1 MHLSNTTMY
10 DISNRTEAILTDLIQ
25 QSEDIKDK
33 LEDLIPWLT
42 KLLGSL
48 AEVDPNED
56 QQEVERRTQLAR
68 LVANQTRHLASK
80 KRSFVGPWKT
90 SHNDRKPYWRRAR
103 APGSSIRHRMLKR
116 SESSLSNLGKH
127 SSSTR
132 WAPRPFGIGHA
143 EHVLNRCH
151 NSSR

>member
-10 DISNRTEAILTDLIQ
+10 AISNRTEAMLTDFVQ

-33 LEDLIPWLT
+33 LEELIPWLT
-42 KLLGSL
+42 KLLESL
-48 AEVDPNED
+48 AKVDPNED
-56 QQEVERRTQLAR
+56 QQEVERRTQLSR
-68 LVANQTRHLASK
+68 SVTNQTRHSTSK

-90 SHNDRKPYWRRAR
+90 SHNDRKPYWRR
-103 APGSSIRHRMLKR
+103 GSVPDFSIRRGMLKR
-116 SESSLSNLGKH
+116 SESSLSNLSKH